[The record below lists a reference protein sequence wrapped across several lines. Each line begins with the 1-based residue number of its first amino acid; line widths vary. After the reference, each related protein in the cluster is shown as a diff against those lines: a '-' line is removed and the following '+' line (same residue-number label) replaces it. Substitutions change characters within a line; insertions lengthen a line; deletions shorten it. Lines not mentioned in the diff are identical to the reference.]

1 MLEVVP
7 ITLKEANAFV
17 EQNHRHHGPTVGH
30 KFSIGLSDGEK
41 IVGVA
46 IKGLQQDHE
55 RGKKFFNRH
64 GLLKGPARWWRRE
77 CFKLA
82 QATFTPVNFWLDMN
96 TTEITAWIREIN
108 AVTAEQRQR
117 EKG

>member
-1 MLEVVP
+1 M
-7 ITLKEANAFV
+7 
-17 EQNHRHHGPTVGH
+17 
-30 KFSIGLSDGEK
+30 
-41 IVGVA
+41 
-46 IKGLQQDHE
+46 
-55 RGKKFFNRH
+55 
-64 GLLKGPARWWRRE
+64 
-77 CFKLA
+77 A